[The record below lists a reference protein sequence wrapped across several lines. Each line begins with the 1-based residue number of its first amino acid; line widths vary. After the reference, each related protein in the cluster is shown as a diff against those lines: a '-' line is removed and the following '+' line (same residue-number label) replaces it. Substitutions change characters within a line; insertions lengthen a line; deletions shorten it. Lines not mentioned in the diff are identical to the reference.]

1 MIEFIIE
8 KSVDRFLSKSTTIF
22 YYNKKDRYRKQIAH
36 QHSCFKT
43 LWRRRNSG
51 WTATLTQRTF
61 YRQYRRLSLT
71 VAFLPSMAEDTVK
84 LLSGPGSPSFV
95 TFDSKRRYLIPL
107 AEALNTR
114 GGIFFND
121 FRLKP
126 PFIAQTVG
134 DRLMVNLLWNI
145 NRKS

>member
-1 MIEFIIE
+1 MNIFDT
-8 KSVDRFLSKSTTIF
+8 VDRIYYRKKVLIVSYRKTTTIF
-22 YYNKKDRYRKQIAH
+22 YYNKKVRYRKQIAH

-51 WTATLTQRTF
+51 WTATLTQR
-61 YRQYRRLSLT
+61 L
-71 VAFLPSMAEDTVK
+71 LPSMAEDTVK
-84 LLSGPGSPSFV
+84 LLSGPGF
-95 TFDSKRRYLIPL
+95 FDSKRRYLIPL

>member
-1 MIEFIIE
+1 MEFIIE
-8 KSVDRFLSKSTTIF
+8 KSVDRFLSKNNNYF
-22 YYNKKDRYRKQIAH
+22 YYSKKVRYRKQIAR

-84 LLSGPGSPSFV
+84 LLSRPDSPSFV
-95 TFDSKRRYLIPL
+95 FFDSKRRYLIPL
-107 AEALNTR
+107 AEALNTPR
-114 GGIFFND
+114 G
-121 FRLKP
+121 
-126 PFIAQTVG
+126 
-134 DRLMVNLLWNI
+134 
-145 NRKS
+145 